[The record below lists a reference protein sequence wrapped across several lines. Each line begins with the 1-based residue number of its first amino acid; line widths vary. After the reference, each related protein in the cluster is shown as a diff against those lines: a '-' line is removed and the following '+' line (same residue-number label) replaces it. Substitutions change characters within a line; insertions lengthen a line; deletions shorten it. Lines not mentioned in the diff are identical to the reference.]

1 MSSNLCVHYNYFRQR
16 LNQTEHMV
24 SYIKNNNNNNVT
36 DYDNNINNTDNI
48 RLLPCSIL
56 LIILKIIILIMI
68 LMYGIG
74 TKSYFFYNN

>member
-1 MSSNLCVHYNYFRQR
+1 
-16 LNQTEHMV
+16 MV

-56 LIILKIIILIMI
+56 LIILKIIILII
-68 LMYGIG
+68 NGIG
-74 TKSYFFYNN
+74 TNSYFLIKIKVIINIGYSKTVNSSEGTL

>member
-1 MSSNLCVHYNYFRQR
+1 
-16 LNQTEHMV
+16 MV

-56 LIILKIIILIMI
+56 LIILKTIILII
-68 LMYGIG
+68 NGIG
-74 TKSYFFYNN
+74 TNSYF